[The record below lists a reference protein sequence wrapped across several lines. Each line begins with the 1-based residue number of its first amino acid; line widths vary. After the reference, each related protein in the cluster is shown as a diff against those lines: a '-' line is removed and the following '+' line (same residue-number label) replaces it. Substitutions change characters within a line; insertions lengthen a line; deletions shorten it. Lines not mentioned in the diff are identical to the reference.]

1 MGGNAIIPIVG
12 QSKRITKKEKQ
23 HYLSIFTYPTFL
35 PIREI
40 GEKEDFGDIDFL
52 IEDNSA
58 IKIFENIS
66 NQNNIK
72 INGFIKNSE
81 ITSYALND
89 GHQIDLI
96 QIKNRQS
103 AFEYYS
109 DNDKGII
116 IGNIFHQLGFSY
128 GHAGLYLKLENTKL
142 LLSTNTYDIL
152 SFLQYP
158 KKDISKI
165 LNKDFIFNSFNE
177 MFEFCISTPY
187 FNTNY
192 YGDDYLNNENRTRNK
207 KRNTWIK
214 FKEFIKTKNLKNNF
228 EPNKEL
234 MKLSALKF
242 FNKEQDYIKL
252 LLDVELNKTKKTL
265 FDGNRISFLTGFKG
279 KDLGNFI
286 IKFKEYMEEQLNKTH
301 EIDLIKYHKNYIN
314 INNHILNFKEKLQ
327 QQ

>member
-1 MGGNAIIPIVG
+1 MGGRAIIPIIG
-12 QSKRITKKEKQ
+12 ESKRITKDEKK
-23 HYLSIFTYPTFL
+23 HYLSIFTYPIFL

-40 GEKEDFGDIDFL
+40 GEKEDFGDIDLL

-58 IKIFENIS
+58 IQIFENICK
-66 NQNNIK
+66 QNNIK

-96 QIKNRQS
+96 QIKNRKS

-116 IGNIFHQLGFSY
+116 IGNIFHQLGFNY
-128 GHAGLYLKLENTKL
+128 GHTGLYLKLENTKL
-142 LLSTNTYDIL
+142 LLSLNTYDIL

-165 LNKDFIFNSFNE
+165 LNKDFVFNSFDE

-187 FNTNY
+187 FNINY
-192 YGDDYLNNENRTRNK
+192 YGDNYLNNENRTRNR

-214 FKEFIKTKNLKNNF
+214 FKEFIATKNLKNNF
-228 EPNKEL
+228 EPNKDL
-234 MKLSALKF
+234 MRLSALKF

-252 LLDVELNKTKKTL
+252 LLDAELNKVKKTL
-265 FDGNRISFLTGFKG
+265 FDGNKISFLTGLKG
-279 KDLGNFI
+279 KDLGDFI
-286 IKFKEYMEEQLNKTH
+286 IKFKEYMQQELNKSH
-301 EIDLIKYHKNYIN
+301 EDDLIKYYKYYYN
-314 INNHILNFKEKLQ
+314 INNYILDFKEK
-327 QQ
+327 

>member
-12 QSKRITKKEKQ
+12 NSKRITKEEKK
-23 HYLSIFTYPTFL
+23 HYLSIFTYPIFL

-40 GEKEDFGDIDFL
+40 GEKEDFGDIDLL
-52 IEDNSA
+52 IEDNSV

-66 NQNNIK
+66 KEHNIK

-103 AFEYYS
+103 AFEYYN

-128 GHAGLYLKLENTKL
+128 GHTGLYLKLENTKL
-142 LLSTNTYDIL
+142 LLSINTYDIL
-152 SFLQYP
+152 SFLNYP
-158 KKDISKI
+158 KKDICKI

-187 FNTNY
+187 FNSNY
-192 YGDDYLNNENRTRNK
+192 YGDDYLNNENRTRNR

-252 LLDVELNKTKKTL
+252 LLDAELNRVKKTL
-265 FDGNRISFLTGFKG
+265 FDGNKISFLTGFKG
-279 KDLGNFI
+279 KELGDFI
-286 IKFKEYMEEQLNKTH
+286 IKFKQYMEQELNKSN
-301 EIDLIKYHKNYIN
+301 ENELVKYYKYNNNIHNYI
-314 INNHILNFKEKLQ
+314 LDFKENLQ
-327 QQ
+327 Q